1 MVAEIIAG
9 ITLCNS
15 AFKAIKEGINNCK
28 EVSQLAGSIDQLID
42 GKAQVD
48 NAAKP
53 SSRIASKWGRMM
65 GAKGIDNEGSLS
77 IGSIAQEKIN
87 QKLADEELKKVRFM
101 VNRRFGLGT
110 WEDIMMERQERLEKA
125 KTRQQKEREKKKE
138 QIDKWFEY
146 TKNGIIT
153 VLVVLGMFIMFMFY
167 TEKWTL

>member
-1 MVAEIIAG
+1 
-9 ITLCNS
+9 
-15 AFKAIKEGINNCK
+15 
-28 EVSQLAGSIDQLID
+28 
-42 GKAQVD
+42 
-48 NAAKP
+48 
-53 SSRIASKWGRMM
+53 
-65 GAKGIDNEGSLS
+65 
-77 IGSIAQEKIN
+77 
-87 QKLADEELKKVRFM
+87 M

-110 WEDIMMERQERLEKA
+110 WEDIMMERQERLDKA